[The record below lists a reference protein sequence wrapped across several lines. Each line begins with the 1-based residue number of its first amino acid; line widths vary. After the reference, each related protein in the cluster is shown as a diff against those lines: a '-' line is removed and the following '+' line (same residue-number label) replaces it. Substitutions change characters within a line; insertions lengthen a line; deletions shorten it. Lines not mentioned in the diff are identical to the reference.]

1 MNSRSNQHKEKPTHL
16 RPAPCVFRFGD
27 ALFLALGSQ
36 RRSQNLL
43 AMRSPEV
50 DVAEEFTVELPYV
63 VVAIISSFCRKK
75 VELLQGKPGPGGKNL

>member
-1 MNSRSNQHKEKPTHL
+1 M
-16 RPAPCVFRFGD
+16 
-27 ALFLALGSQ
+27 
-36 RRSQNLL
+36 L